1 MGEIK
6 GFVCLNCEYEETHY
20 IGIGFRVRDE
30 KLLYTCANC
39 EALTSSNAKTP
50 RCRKC
55 RSRRLTE
62 VKDDFPFTKCPKCNH
77 TELKELAGCW
87 D

>member
-1 MGEIK
+1 MGKVK
-6 GFVCLNCEYEETHY
+6 GFVCLNCEYEESY
-20 IGIGFRVRDE
+20 FVGFGFRVREE
-30 KLLYTCANC
+30 KVLYACSNC
-39 EALTSSNAKTP
+39 EALTSTNAKTP

-62 VKDDFPFTKCPKCNH
+62 VKDDFPFKKCPKCNH
-77 TELKELAGCW
+77 TGLEELAGHW